1 MVPDAAN
8 QGPTRPL
15 PNAATIGVGPMKI
28 KPFVLER
35 YFAEYEFSAPYL
47 LCCSDCESFSLKEL
61 LELEPDAQTQF
72 LSLRLGY
79 TPSPGTSALR
89 RQIAT
94 LYHHVHEDHVL
105 VHSGAEEAIFNFMNV
120 VLDPGDHI
128 VVHYPAYQSLF
139 QIAESIG
146 CDVTRWMTREE
157 EGWEL
162 DLDFLS
168 KNLKENT
175 KVVVINCPHNPT
187 GYVLSRQDFQSLI
200 DLSHEHDFIIFSDEV
215 YRFLEYKTDVQLPAL
230 CDVDERGVSL
240 GVMSK
245 SFGLA
250 GLRIGWIA
258 TRNKQLFEKLAAF
271 KDYTT
276 ICNSAPSEFLAEIA
290 LKHRDTILQ
299 RNLDIIRN
307 NLEVLQAFFARHD
320 HVFHWAQPK
329 AGPIAFPSLVS
340 DSDSQRFCHDLV
352 TKTGVL
358 LLPGILYGL
367 EYAGNFRIGYGRR
380 NLAQCIEKL
389 REYLDSNR

>member
-1 MVPDAAN
+1 
-8 QGPTRPL
+8 
-15 PNAATIGVGPMKI
+15 MKI
-28 KPFVLER
+28 KPFALER

-47 LCCSDCESFSLKEL
+47 LCCSDCESFSLREL

-72 LSLRLGY
+72 QGLRLGY
-79 TPSPGTSALR
+79 TPSLGTTALR
-89 RQIAT
+89 KEIAN
-94 LYHHVHEDHVL
+94 LYRSIREEHVL
-105 VHSGAEEAIFNFMNV
+105 VHSGAEEAIFSFMNV

-128 VVHYPAYQSLF
+128 IVHYPVYQSLF

-168 KNLKENT
+168 RSLKENT
-175 KVVVINCPHNPT
+175 KAVVINCPHNPT
-187 GYVLSRQDFQSLI
+187 GYVMSPEDYRSLV
-200 DLSHEHDFIIFSDEV
+200 DLSHEHGFIIFSDEV
-215 YRFLEYKTDVQLPAL
+215 YRFLEYETGAQLPAL
-230 CDVDERGVSL
+230 CDIDERGVSL

-258 TRNKQLFEKLAAF
+258 TRNRQLFEELAAF

-299 RNLDIIRN
+299 RNLDLIRN
-307 NLEVLQAFFARHD
+307 NLGVLQAFFALYE
-320 HVFHWAQPK
+320 HVFHWAPPK
-329 AGPIAFPSLVS
+329 AGPIAFPSLVGNV
-340 DSDSQRFCHDLV
+340 DSQRFCHDLV
-352 TKTGVL
+352 TQTGVL
-358 LLPGILYGL
+358 LLPGILYGP
-367 EYAGNFRIGYGRR
+367 EYVSNFRIGYGRV

-389 REYLDSNR
+389 REYLDNTR